1 MVKFPASYV
10 PNLEGLSTLAA
21 KCRSGWHFKEI
32 LRYAVWAAGNAAEDV
47 IYNTKHL

>member
-10 PNLEGLSTLAA
+10 PNLEGLPTLAA

-32 LRYAVWAAGNAAEDV
+32 LRYAVWAPKDV